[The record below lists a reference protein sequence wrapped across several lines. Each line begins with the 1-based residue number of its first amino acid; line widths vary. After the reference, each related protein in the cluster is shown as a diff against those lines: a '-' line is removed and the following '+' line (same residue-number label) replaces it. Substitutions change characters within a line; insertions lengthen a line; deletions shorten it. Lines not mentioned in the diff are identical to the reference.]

1 MSFFQSIQ
9 NNKYVTFPTF
19 STETKKLPIKL
30 TTFKDSNRMF
40 EDAKIPNGPS
50 SNLYEIH
57 YNSKCLN
64 SNTTDNKLK
73 VGDCNSC
80 NSLFTLK
87 TLNNDY
93 DIDDTELVNK
103 LDLHILNEGKSLTVR
118 TETEDAPENFTYLYS
133 FENIKVYKINSNNT
147 LYLIYPPPDESASI
161 SKTDIYNTI
170 FSDNIVIEGRLIHKK
185 IDATGTVKTYYVN
198 LNNKQDQ
205 IYIEEK
211 EKSDQMLAIKYNYRV
226 DKDKDSKKG
235 VNKDLDN
242 SLPANFYQGTI
253 GRIVTDDSDNIKYH
267 PSYINDDPNPN
278 NKTSSMIIDFTS
290 TPKYTEFSIV
300 PTNTFIN
307 SKIIYSYVTDDGSP
321 EKSNIILQNG
331 ATLSN
336 KMKINKNGVAISITK
351 RDIDKEVFD
360 NGHFKVVSSN
370 KTPDCGS
377 SIVEGMTVEGMT
389 TDPSVLFIS
398 MCQKIVTLN
407 ITKFKIGNFKNC
419 VDDNIAPFLDAVQ
432 NESQNAPYHY
442 ANEIDICNFI
452 EKLINSLDEIYTI
465 INSAAF
471 RIDSFVTTITQNI
484 STVIKSN
491 SGMYNPFYATRINN
505 KTFSSLTDKMIET
518 IDKIKSHNNKVQKY
532 NNKLQ
537 KMNIFKSANSNF
549 YVDAGIDKIDLN
561 NIFMIDYRI
570 FEIFKNYLNIF
581 SNKSGDDYLS
591 LLKNIP
597 NYADYNV
604 DIIGEL
610 MPNKKGFI
618 KKYNDSKI
626 TKLNNAILL
635 VEHYVKKIK
644 KYLPI
649 IKNNLTVTS
658 INTKFFK
665 KIDLSKSFSELFI
678 EMSPIGRKPE
688 NISNILY
695 KTPVENTGFA
705 LHTIYYIDSLNT
717 YLNNC
722 KTYIQ
727 YDNIIKTKLD
737 NFDINIKAS
746 IKNSEIADFL
756 NQYVKL
762 VKRYFI
768 TNDHRAKSAE
778 AEKYHS
784 DLKSCIIDGVDEDA
798 SNAAKMIINLHNFY
812 CNYGI
817 TVEPECKNIQPRLV
831 NIESINSLSD
841 IYKDSYIDAI
851 LIKYRIHPHFVK
863 NSKKLYKYVINS
875 YNGLTTVGDVTFDP
889 ANPSLPADMFR
900 EPFTEGITSTTS
912 RELLFPSKPPADTL
926 NILLNRF
933 KDENPNVIE
942 HGFLFEGKY
951 PMSEYIEK
959 LGNESD
965 IKWTGT
971 YTETDGAYCLDG
983 DGAKYN
989 PDLDISYTCGGRT
1002 YGKTMPITKYN
1013 NKIFDKCNAKVC
1025 NFEASLKLVI
1035 QSNKVYLYFNRNDAQ
1050 DKLIELCEISNY
1062 LAGGMKTYIDNNIED
1077 NDMASVYSINT
1088 KINSKKSFMNM
1099 EYLTLPD
1106 NTDGNKQK
1114 VLIDDTNS
1122 CILYFNSK
1130 KKLKVKYQNRLQDN
1144 ITNSNFYYG
1153 NSSDSKTYIT
1163 SYNSTSDIN
1172 NTIRKNIYTNNKND
1186 AYKIK
1191 TSILSKKDED
1201 IDINNYCLNQSTDFC
1216 KNIPESDGT
1225 TTGDYVGIFKKTDGV
1240 NHNIDKNY
1248 AKCLYMNTG
1257 SGCLPNDE
1265 PGTYNNYKY
1274 YFSNSND
1281 SNYKSCITDSSN
1293 VNIINSSQYNAIED
1307 IKNNFTSTVCSLNTV
1322 ITEIKTEYEDARMEF
1337 DKYFEEMIDAFN
1349 DLNENELKI
1358 LKNTNNSIEQLKE
1371 IVIEYKNV
1379 YQKAKENEKKKSIIY
1394 GQTRDNKIY
1403 YDYMDRKT
1411 AIAGIST
1418 IIILMFLFNSMKK

>member
-30 TTFKDSNRMF
+30 TTFEDSNRMF
-40 EDAKIPNGPS
+40 EDAKIPGGSS
-50 SNLYEIH
+50 SNLYEIQH
-57 YNSKCLN
+57 DSKCLN
-64 SNTTDNKLK
+64 SNPTNNQLII
-73 VGDCNSC
+73 GDCNSC

-93 DIDDTELVNK
+93 DLDDSDLVNK
-103 LDLHILNEGKSLTVR
+103 LDLHILLDGNSLTAR

-133 FENIKVYKINSNNT
+133 FENIKVYKINSDNT
-147 LYLIYPPPDESASI
+147 LYLIYPPPPDEPPI
-161 SKTDIYNTI
+161 PKTEIYNKI

-185 IDATGTVKTYYVN
+185 IDSAGIVKNYYVN
-198 LNNKQDQ
+198 LNNKQDH

-211 EKSDQMLAIKYNYRV
+211 EKTDQILAIKYNYRA
-226 DKDKDSKKG
+226 DKDKDTK
-235 VNKDLDN
+235 KDLDN

-253 GRIVTDDSDNIKYH
+253 GRIVIDDSDNIKYH
-267 PSYINDDPNPN
+267 PSYINDDPNKN
-278 NKTSSMIIDFTS
+278 TSSMIIDFTS
-290 TPKYTEFSIV
+290 TPKYTEFSII

-307 SKIIYSYVTDDGSP
+307 SKIIYSYVNDDGSP

-336 KMKINKNGVAISITK
+336 KMKIKKNGVAVSVTK
-351 RDIDKEVFD
+351 RDIDKEVFE

-377 SIVEGMTVEGMT
+377 STVEGMTVEGMT

-407 ITKFKIGNFKNC
+407 ITKFKIGNFKTC

-432 NESQNAPYHY
+432 NEYQNAPYHY

-471 RIDSFVTTITQNI
+471 RIDSFVTTITQNL

-491 SGMYNPFYATRINN
+491 SGMYNPFYATTINN

-518 IDKIKSHNNKVQKY
+518 IDKIKSHNDKVQKY

-537 KMNIFKSANSNF
+537 KMNIFKSADSNF
-549 YVDAGIDKIDLN
+549 YVDTGIDKIDLN
-561 NIFMIDYRI
+561 NIFMIDYGI
-570 FEIFKNYLNIF
+570 FNIFKNYFNIF
-581 SNKSGDDYLS
+581 SDKSGEDYLS

-597 NYADYNV
+597 NYRHYNV
-604 DIIGEL
+604 DIISEL

-618 KKYNDSKI
+618 KKYDESNI
-626 TKLNNAILL
+626 TNLNNTILL
-635 VEHYVKKIK
+635 VEHYAEKIK
-644 KYLPI
+644 NYLPK

-665 KIDLSKSFSELFI
+665 KIDLSKSFTELFI
-678 EMSPIGRKPE
+678 EMSPIKGIPE
-688 NISNILY
+688 NISKLLY
-695 KTPVENTGFA
+695 KTPIENTGFA

-727 YDNIIKTKLD
+727 YNNTIKTKLD
-737 NFDINIKAS
+737 NFDINITPS
-746 IKNSEIADFL
+746 IKNNEIANFL

-762 VKRYFI
+762 IKRSFI
-768 TNDHRAKSAE
+768 TNPRRAKSAE
-778 AEKYHS
+778 AEQYYN
-784 DLKSCIIDGVDEDA
+784 DLKSCIIDGDDENVT
-798 SNAAKMIINLHNFY
+798 NAARMIINLHNFY

-817 TVEPECKNIQPRLV
+817 TIEPECKNIQPRLV
-831 NIESINSLSD
+831 NIESIDTLSD

-851 LIKYRIHPHFVK
+851 LIKYIIHPHFVK
-863 NSKKLYKYVINS
+863 KSKKLYKYIISS
-875 YNGLTTVGDVTFDP
+875 YNDLMTTGGVSFEP

-900 EPFTEGITSTTS
+900 EPFTEGITGTTS

-926 NILLNRF
+926 NTLLNSF
-933 KDENPNVIE
+933 KDENPSVIE
-942 HGFLFEGKY
+942 HGFLFDGKY
-951 PMSEYIEK
+951 PMSEYIKKIGE
-959 LGNESD
+959 ESY
-965 IKWTGT
+965 IKWTGA
-971 YTETDGAYCLDG
+971 YTETDGAYCLDVNG
-983 DGAKYN
+983 TKHN

-1002 YGKTMPITKYN
+1002 YGKIMPITKYN

-1025 NFEASLKLVI
+1025 NFEASLKLII
-1035 QSNKVYLYFNRNDAQ
+1035 QSNKVYLYFNRDDAQ
-1050 DKLIELCEISNY
+1050 DKMIELCEISNY

-1077 NDMASVYSINT
+1077 NDMDSVYSINT
-1088 KINSKKSFMNM
+1088 KINSGTEKSSMNM

-1106 NTDGNKQK
+1106 DTDGNKQK
-1114 VLIDDTNS
+1114 VLIDETNS

-1130 KKLKVKYQNRLQDN
+1130 KKLKVKYQNRLQVN

-1153 NSSDSKTYIT
+1153 NSSENKTYIT
-1163 SYNSTSDIN
+1163 SYKSTSDIN
-1172 NTIRKNIYTNNKND
+1172 KKIRKNVYINNNND

-1191 TSILSKKDED
+1191 NDGSILSKKDED

-1216 KNIPESDGT
+1216 KTIPEIDDTS
-1225 TTGDYVGIFKKTDGV
+1225 TGNYVGIFKKTDGID
-1240 NHNIDKNY
+1240 HNIDKKY
-1248 AKCLYMNTG
+1248 AKCIYMNTG
-1257 SGCLPNDE
+1257 TGCLPNDE
-1265 PGTYNNYKY
+1265 AGTYNNYKY
-1274 YFSNSND
+1274 YFNNSNN

-1307 IKNNFTSTVCSLNTV
+1307 IKNDFTSTVCSLNNV
-1322 ITEIKTEYEDARMEF
+1322 ITEIKTEYEDSRMVF

-1349 DLNENELKI
+1349 DLDENELKL
-1358 LKNTNNSIEQLKE
+1358 LKKTNDSIEQLKE

-1379 YQKAKENEKKKSIIY
+1379 YQTAKENEKKKSIIY

-1403 YDYMDRKT
+1403 YDYMDRKM